1 MGNRAV
7 IHIEG
12 ECTGIYMH
20 WNGGRD
26 SVEPLL
32 QVARDYGIRGDDYG
46 TARLTQIIGNTLG
59 GKLSLGVSSLDRL
72 DMDNGDNGTYVI
84 NDKFEIV
91 ERLYM
96 HNVPENPPTPD
107 AHDRILKYIHSRND
121 EAFEGAY

>member
-12 ECTGIYMH
+12 QDTGIYMH

-32 QVARDYGIRGDDYG
+32 QVARDYGIRGDDNG

-107 AHDRILKYIHSRND
+107 AHDRILKYIHSKND

>member
-7 IHIEG
+7 IYIEG
-12 ECTGIYMH
+12 QNTGIYMH

-32 QVARDYGIRGDDYG
+32 QVAKEYGIRGDDYG

-59 GKLSLGVSSLDRL
+59 GTLSLGVSSLDRL
-72 DMDNGDNGTYVI
+72 DTDNYDNGTYVI

-91 ERLYM
+91 DRRYM
-96 HNVPENPPTPD
+96 HNSEQTSTPSEHD
-107 AHDRILKYIHSRND
+107 AFVKYIHSKND
-121 EAFEGAY
+121 EVFKEN

>member
-12 ECTGIYMH
+12 QDTGIYMH

-32 QVARDYGIRGDDYG
+32 QVARDYGIRGDDNG

-84 NDKFEIV
+84 NDKFEIL

-107 AHDRILKYIHSRND
+107 AHDRILKYIHSKND